1 MPAGGF
7 HTLAS
12 GGACNGSQ
20 ARARAARV
28 PVGRAPVAA
37 PPPYPSRN
45 MKLIANIAGALLGL
59 AFLSAS
65 IPVLFNLMD
74 ESQMPKFEEGSYPAL
89 FMGAFAPSGYMH
101 FVKWC
106 ELIGAILVAI
116 PKTRG
121 AGLLVLGPIIVNI
134 YVYYFIIMEGE
145 GLTGWMV
152 LAVGALALICL
163 IAEGRALMRFAFK
176 VGADA

>member
-1 MPAGGF
+1 M
-7 HTLAS
+7 
-12 GGACNGSQ
+12 
-20 ARARAARV
+20 
-28 PVGRAPVAA
+28 PVGCAPGAV
-37 PPPYPSRN
+37 PLPNDSSD

-65 IPVLFNLMD
+65 IPVLFNLLD

-101 FVKWC
+101 FVKVC
-106 ELIGAILVAI
+106 ELIGGVLVAI

-134 YVYYFIIMEGE
+134 YVYHLTIMQGE

-163 IAEGRALMRFAFK
+163 IAEGPALMRFAFK
-176 VGADA
+176 VGVDR